1 MGATNE
7 GISVNMAAVDVLVL
21 GPERAGSPSVRVA
34 LRRLRAPIYTADLW
48 TRQAFAI
55 FIPLPNPLPLAD

>member
-1 MGATNE
+1 MGTTNE

-21 GPERAGSPSVRVA
+21 GPKRAGSPSVRVA
-34 LRRLRAPIYTADLW
+34 LRRLRSPIYTADLW
-48 TRQAFAI
+48 TRQGFAI